1 MKGTFILIMML
12 GAPIRADVISMN
24 NGDRISGDVVK
35 ITGDRVSIKPIYS
48 AKIDVASKDI
58 AAMET
63 DSHFKLELKSGE
75 RGEYQFSGADD
86 IGRAILTGESSDIAV
101 SLADIREVVE
111 EDERLNWDGKV
122 SFAQTL
128 SRGNTNSQVAN
139 LNGSFQWRL
148 DNHRTLFDISAIRE
162 EKESDRIKELDR
174 LNVSYNWL
182 YNNAWFFA
190 INLTAERNPVAL
202 LDYRTSVNPSI
213 GYDVWDEPTIT
224 LSMQLGAGYQEE
236 QIANATGT
244 SSLIDWRL
252 RYKQGF
258 RDGVFEL
265 FHNHQIHQNLQGREN
280 LVFNSVTGLRYDIT
294 DDIYL
299 NIQLRYDIDS
309 EPVRGTDNEDLTFL
323 FGAGIDL

>member
-1 MKGTFILIMML
+1 
-12 GAPIRADVISMN
+12 
-24 NGDRISGDVVK
+24 
-35 ITGDRVSIKPIYS
+35 
-48 AKIDVASKDI
+48 
-58 AAMET
+58 
-63 DSHFKLELKSGE
+63 
-75 RGEYQFSGADD
+75 
-86 IGRAILTGESSDIAV
+86 
-101 SLADIREVVE
+101 
-111 EDERLNWDGKV
+111 
-122 SFAQTL
+122 
-128 SRGNTNSQVAN
+128 
-139 LNGSFQWRL
+139 
-148 DNHRTLFDISAIRE
+148 
-162 EKESDRIKELDR
+162 
-174 LNVSYNWL
+174 
-182 YNNAWFFA
+182 
-190 INLTAERNPVAL
+190 
-202 LDYRTSVNPSI
+202 VNPSI
-213 GYDVWDEPTIT
+213 GYDVWDESTRT

-236 QIANATGT
+236 QIVNATGT